1 VDSAGGADLQAGR
14 NFRIA
19 LAVLGAA
26 LAAAAPAARAQTSD
40 AAPAQVPLEKLFK
53 LPESVATTPATDPRR
68 GGKTRAEWLARF
80 EQALADL
87 AKARQGLEDSRKE
100 LEEVAPDQAWSMSAP
115 GLPAQAS
122 PSETS
127 IDFRLRQQMRKQ
139 REEVERAEYQLDELS
154 VEANL
159 AGVPEAWR
167 PGAAEPAPE
176 PSVTR

>member
-1 VDSAGGADLQAGR
+1 LQEGR
-14 NFRIA
+14 SLRIA
-19 LAVLGAA
+19 LAALSVA
-26 LAAAAPAARAQTSD
+26 LAAAAPGASGQ
-40 AAPAQVPLEKLFK
+40 APEAPVAEVPLENLLK
-53 LPESVATTPATDPRR
+53 LPESVVTTPSSEPRR

-87 AKARQGLEDSRKE
+87 AKARQSLEDSRKE
-100 LEEVAPDQAWSMSAP
+100 LAEVAPDQAWSMTAP

-139 REEVERAEYQLDELS
+139 RDEVERAEHQLDELS

-159 AGVPEAWR
+159 AGVPEEWR
-167 PGAAEPAPE
+167 PGSTEPE
-176 PSVTR
+176 PSVSR